1 MKPVIGVI
9 CETSQ
14 QGLHQYHQTGDKYPQ
29 AVARCAD
36 CVPLLIP
43 ALSDQMSPKDFLPR
57 LDGLLLTGGYSNVDR
72 RLYREAPAPPGEH
85 EDYARD
91 ALSMSLIPSV
101 LVAGMPLFGICRGF
115 QELNVALG
123 GTLHPRLQEVDGKFD
138 HRENT
143 DDPIEVQYGPA
154 HSVTVAEGGLL
165 HDITGEREFMVNS
178 VHGQG
183 IHKLAAGLLV
193 EAEADDG
200 TVEATSV
207 EDSAGFALAVQ
218 WHPEWQAWDNPQSQK
233 LFAAFGEAARTYQS
247 QKSRDI

>member
-9 CETSQ
+9 CETNQ
-14 QGLHQYHQTGDKYPQ
+14 QGLHQYHQTGDKYLQ
-29 AVARCAD
+29 AITRCAD

-43 ALSDQMSPKDFLPR
+43 ALSDQIAPKDYLPR

-72 RLYREAPAPPGEH
+72 QLYRLPPAPAGEH
-85 EDYARD
+85 EDPARD
-91 ALSMSLIPSV
+91 ALAMSLIPSI

-143 DDPIEVQYGPA
+143 DDPIEAQYGPA
-154 HSVTVAEGGLL
+154 HSVTSAEGGLL
-165 HDITGEREFMVNS
+165 HQITGEREFMVNS

-183 IHKLAAGLLV
+183 IHKLAAGLV
-193 EAEADDG
+193 IEAEADDG
-200 TVEATSV
+200 TIEATSV
-207 EDSAGFALAVQ
+207 EDAQGFALAVQ
-218 WHPEWQAWDNPQSQK
+218 WHPEWQAWDNPQSKK
-233 LFAAFGEAARTYQS
+233 LFGAFGDAARSYQS
-247 QKSRDI
+247 SKRRGI